1 VFNPNH
7 DDAETLFICG
17 SKEELGSWEKPI
29 AMSKSLQKFDWFEK
43 KYGEFVKPYEC
54 EIQFKNE
61 KRKKINEA
69 FRFDYEYRIDRG
81 HR

>member
-1 VFNPNH
+1 
-7 DDAETLFICG
+7 
-17 SKEELGSWEKPI
+17 
-29 AMSKSLQKFDWFEK
+29 MSKSLQKFDWFEK